1 VGNAPEIPPPERR
14 WRDAGAGR
22 RYAEE
27 RWRDPRRAA
36 RDPRLVERLLARA
49 GVQAALVLDAP
60 CGTGRLRAQL
70 AGRARLCVGL
80 DVSPAMLATARAGG
94 LPLLRGDVFR
104 LPFADGAF
112 DAVVCCRLLHH
123 LAEPAA
129 LDAAVREL
137 VRVARGV
144 VVASFW
150 DRAAL
155 PDLGRRLT
163 GRPRRGR
170 VAHRKRDVCAAFARA
185 GAEVRGFAHSLRFV
199 SQQTFLLAEKT
210 G

>member
-1 VGNAPEIPPPERR
+1 MPARGASPVR
-14 WRDAGAGR
+14 AGAC
-22 RYAEE
+22 
-27 RWRDPRRAA
+27 
-36 RDPRLVERLLARA
+36 ARA
-49 GVQAALVLDAP
+49 GVQGALVLDAP
-60 CGTGRLRAQL
+60 CGTGRLRARL
-70 AGRARLCVGL
+70 AGRAHLCVGL
-80 DVSPAMLATARAGG
+80 DVSPAMLETARAAGQ
-94 LPLLRGDVFR
+94 PLVRGDLFR

-123 LAEPAA
+123 LSDPAA
-129 LDAAVREL
+129 LDAAAREL

-155 PDLGRRLT
+155 PSLGRRLS
-163 GRPRRGR
+163 GRARQGR

-185 GAEVRGFAHSLRFV
+185 GAEVRTFAHSFRFL